1 MGHFRPLPPV
11 IMSSFDIPPTPPADV
26 IYVQD
31 NRRNID
37 FMPEV
42 SLKGHEIEVVDE
54 IRLLGLVLRSDTKW
68 SSNTKNMI
76 LKASKRLLILRRQK
90 KLGAKNSDLVDV
102 FIKQIR
108 CILELAVPAW
118 QGSLS
123 QAEKLDLERVQKC
136 ACHIILG
143 DSYNSYTSALLTLGS
158 ETLELRRNKLSL
170 KFALKSE
177 KHRKFKNWFKS
188 KEKSV
193 NTRSDSKDIAE

>member
-1 MGHFRPLPPV
+1 
-11 IMSSFDIPPTPPADV
+11 
-26 IYVQD
+26 
-31 NRRNID
+31 
-37 FMPEV
+37 MPEV

-108 CILELAVPAW
+108 CILELA
-118 QGSLS
+118 
-123 QAEKLDLERVQKC
+123 EKLDLERVQKC

-143 DSYNSYTSALLTLGS
+143 DSYNSYTSALLTLGL

-177 KHRKFKNWFKS
+177 KHRKFKKRVSTQEVIRKILQSKS
-188 KEKSV
+188 QSC
-193 NTRSDSKDIAE
+193 